1 MTRATRHV
9 CGAAPCLGV
18 ADVAGSVIG
27 HAGDVACAQT
37 KTFAQR
43 SREQSHTQQLESAPG
58 LDKGSQDRDN
68 THTGACMR
76 APPCLQACVSGN
88 PLTHAGFHAV
98 ARLGVVVSCGGI
110 RAAHTGGAG
119 KRPVSHAQHAS
130 GGSVSP
136 GETNTRK
143 VDPSHGTQ
151 AGLVIRGAHRRG
163 SPPHPG
169 RPRHPRHRCRTAG
182 SLRFASMSG
191 VRAAVICHRQR
202 RGVAQRSSGKASAA
216 ALPQGRQAY
225 EHREQQPIAKGCAAP
240 RGAPSAGEQAC
251 PQRRRSPQ
259 PAKRAIRIANIAVW
273 IARNRHLLFPLI
285 KSDCGK

>member
-1 MTRATRHV
+1 
-9 CGAAPCLGV
+9 
-18 ADVAGSVIG
+18 
-27 HAGDVACAQT
+27 
-37 KTFAQR
+37 
-43 SREQSHTQQLESAPG
+43 
-58 LDKGSQDRDN
+58 
-68 THTGACMR
+68 MR
-76 APPCLQACVSGN
+76 ARPCLQACVCGN
-88 PLTHAGFHAV
+88 PLTHAGLHAV
-98 ARLGVVVSCGGI
+98 ARLKVVISCGEI

-119 KRPVSHAQHAS
+119 KRPVSHAQHAMALC
-130 GGSVSP
+130 P
-136 GETNTRK
+136 RTQLTHA
-143 VDPSHGTQ
+143 VDHSHGTK
-151 AGLVIRGAHRRG
+151 AGQGRRGAHRRG